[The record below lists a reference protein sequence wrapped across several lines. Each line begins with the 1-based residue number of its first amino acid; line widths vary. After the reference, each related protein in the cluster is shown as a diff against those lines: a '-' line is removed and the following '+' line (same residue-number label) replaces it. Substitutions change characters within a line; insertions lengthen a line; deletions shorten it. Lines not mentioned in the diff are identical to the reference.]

1 MAEKQKNKREKKKT
15 KKKKSKVLRRVLIV
29 LLLVL
34 IILIAGITYKVQ
46 KNGGGLQ
53 GLLSTLVGHD
63 EETLKNLEQIQVL
76 LMGVSTDNGG
86 KLTDTIIV
94 ATYDPKNQKASL
106 LSIPRDTFVGK
117 NPQTGTGSDKI
128 NALYQKS
135 PEKTLEKVNEITGL
149 NIKYYM
155 VIDNQALIKLVDV
168 IGGVD
173 FYVPIDMVYDD
184 PSQDLHI
191 NLKEGQQKL
200 NGDKAEQLLRY
211 RHGNLDKK
219 TGKYLGTYPEEYGG
233 NDYGRMRT
241 QREFMIE
248 TAKQT
253 LKAKNILKVKEIID
267 IAYEYVETNLSVSVI
282 KDYVPYAINID
293 INNIQSAVLPGAS
306 YGPSTTPSYPLWFFV
321 ADKKE
326 TAKLIEELYGTDDNS
341 DEESNETTKNNTTS
355 KNNTTNSNTTNTS
368 TNNTSSSNTSTSNT
382 SSSQIS
388 KTEAGKIKIEILNG
402 SDSTATLTKVK
413 KALTA
418 KGYKV
423 TKTTTTTSTPKTTLI
438 NKSDVDTKITDNIK
452 DILGVGTVSSSSVSS
467 SNVDITVIIGKDYE

>member
-1 MAEKQKNKREKKKT
+1 MTKPHKNKREKKNKSGKL
-15 KKKKSKVLRRVLIV
+15 KKILMLLI
-29 LLLVL
+29 LIL
-34 IILIAGITYKVQ
+34 IILVAGITYKIQ

-63 EETLKNLEQIQVL
+63 EETLKNLDQIQVL

-149 NIKYYM
+149 DIKYYM

-168 IGGVD
+168 IGGVE

-191 NLKEGQQKL
+191 NLKEGLQTL
-200 NGDKAEQLLRY
+200 DGDKAEQLLRY

-253 LKAKNILKVKEIID
+253 LQAKNILKVKEIID
-267 IAYEYVETNLSVSVI
+267 IAYEYVETNLSVYVI
-282 KDYVPYAINID
+282 KDYVPYAVNID
-293 INNIQSAVLPGAS
+293 INNIQSAVLPGDS

-326 TAKLIEELYGTDDNS
+326 TAKLIEELYGSGDS
-341 DEESNETTKNNTTS
+341 ETSEDSTNTTG
-355 KNNTTNSNTTNTS
+355 NTTNSTTRNTS
-368 TNNTSSSNTSTSNT
+368 TNSTSSNNTSSSSSTSD
-382 SSSQIS
+382 SGVS
-388 KTEAGKIKIEILNG
+388 KTDASKIKIEILNG
-402 SDSTATLTKVK
+402 SGSTSTLTEVK

-423 TKTTTTTSTPKTTLI
+423 TKTTTTTSTSKTTII
-438 NKSDVDTKITDNIK
+438 NKSDVDEKFTDNIK

-467 SNVDITVIIGKDYE
+467 SNVDITIIIGKDYK

>member
-1 MAEKQKNKREKKKT
+1 MTKKHKNKREKKN
-15 KKKKSKVLRRVLIV
+15 KKKKSKVLKKILIM

-34 IILIAGITYKVQ
+34 IALIASITYRTQ

-53 GLLSTLVGHD
+53 GLLSTLVGHN

-86 KLTDTIIV
+86 RLTDTIIV

-135 PEKTLEKVNEITGL
+135 PEKTLDKVNELTGL
-149 NIKYYM
+149 DIKYYM

-184 PSQDLHI
+184 PSQELYI
-191 NLKEGQQKL
+191 NLKQGQQKL

-306 YGPSTTPSYPLWFFV
+306 YGPSTTPSYPLWFFI

-326 TAKLIEELYGTDDNS
+326 TTKLIEELYGTSNNND
-341 DEESNETTKNNTTS
+341 DEEESTNSSTS
-355 KNNTTNSNTTNTS
+355 KSNTVN
-368 TNNTSSSNTSTSNT
+368 
-382 SSSQIS
+382 
-388 KTEAGKIKIEILNG
+388 
-402 SDSTATLTKVK
+402 
-413 KALTA
+413 
-418 KGYKV
+418 
-423 TKTTTTTSTPKTTLI
+423 
-438 NKSDVDTKITDNIK
+438 
-452 DILGVGTVSSSSVSS
+452 
-467 SNVDITVIIGKDYE
+467 

>member
-1 MAEKQKNKREKKKT
+1 MAKKHKNKREKKD
-15 KKKKSKVLRRVLIV
+15 KKKKSKILKKILI
-29 LLLVL
+29 LLVL
-34 IILIAGITYKVQ
+34 VLVVLIAGITYKVQ

-94 ATYDPKNQKASL
+94 ATYDPKIQKASL

-135 PEKTLEKVNEITGL
+135 PEKTLAKVNELTGL
-149 NIKYYM
+149 DIKYYM

-306 YGPSTTPSYPLWFFV
+306 YGPSTTPSYPLWFFI

-326 TAKLIEELYGTDDNS
+326 TAKLIEELYGNDNS
-341 DEESNETTKNNTTS
+341 KDESSVETTNTTNTTNNSNTS
-355 KNNTTNSNTTNTS
+355 KNNTNTISTNTS
-368 TNNTSSSNTSTSNT
+368 TSETTSD
-382 SSSQIS
+382 QIS
-388 KTEAGKIKIEILNG
+388 KSEAKKIKVEILNG
-402 SDSTATLTKVK
+402 SDSASTLTKVK
-413 KALTA
+413 KALEA
-418 KGYKV
+418 KGYNV
-423 TKTTTTTSTPKTTLI
+423 TKTTATTSTSKTTLI
-438 NKSDVDTKITDNIK
+438 NKSDVDTKFINNIK
-452 DILGVGTVSSSSVSS
+452 DILGGVGTVSSSSVSS
-467 SNVDITVIIGKDYE
+467 SNVDITIIIGKDYE

>member
-1 MAEKQKNKREKKKT
+1 MTKKNKNKREKKE
-15 KKKKSKVLRRVLIV
+15 KKKKSKILKKILI
-29 LLLVL
+29 LLVV
-34 IILIAGITYKVQ
+34 ILILLVAGITYKTQ

-63 EETLKNLEQIQVL
+63 EETLKNLEQIQIL

-135 PEKTLEKVNEITGL
+135 PEKTLAKVNEITGL
-149 NIKYYM
+149 DIKYYM

-168 IGGVD
+168 IGGVN

-184 PSQDLHI
+184 PTQDLHI

-253 LKAKNILKVKEIID
+253 LQAKNILKVKEIVD

-282 KDYVPYAINID
+282 KDYIPYAINID
-293 INNIQSAVLPGAS
+293 INNIQSAVLPGGS
-306 YGPSTTPSYPLWFFV
+306 YGPSTTPSYPLWFFI

-326 TAKLIEELYGTDDNS
+326 TAKLIEELYGSSEDTDS
-341 DEESNETTKNNTTS
+341 KEETTNNTTT
-355 KNNTTNSNTTNTS
+355 KNNTTNSNTVDTNK
-368 TNNTSSSNTSTSNT
+368 NNTTNSNSNTSTS
-382 SSSQIS
+382 SIS
-388 KTEAGKIKIEILNG
+388 ENQVSKSEAGKIKIEILNG
-402 SDSTATLTKVK
+402 SDSTETLTKVK

-423 TKTTTTTSTPKTTLI
+423 TKTTTTTSTSKTTLI
-438 NKSDVDTKITDNIK
+438 NKSDVDTKITDNVI

-467 SNVDITVIIGKDYE
+467 SNVDLTIIIGKDYK

>member
-1 MAEKQKNKREKKKT
+1 MTKEPKNKREKRKKE
-15 KKKKSKVLRRVLIV
+15 KKKKSKILKKILI
-29 LLLVL
+29 LLILIL
-34 IILIAGITYKVQ
+34 IILVAGITYKTQ

-63 EETLKNLEQIQVL
+63 EETLENLEQIQVL

-94 ATYDPKNQKASL
+94 ATYDPKSQKASL

-149 NIKYYM
+149 DIKYYM

-200 NGDKAEQLLRY
+200 NGDQAEQLLRY

-253 LKAKNILKVKEIID
+253 LQAKNILKVKEIID

-293 INNIQSAVLPGAS
+293 INNIQSAVLPGGS
-306 YGPSTTPSYPLWFFV
+306 YGPSTTPSYPLWFFIV
-321 ADKKE
+321 DKKE
-326 TAKLIEELYGTDDNS
+326 TANLIKELYG
-341 DEESNETTKNNTTS
+341 SNESSEDATNNLTSNNITNSTNENTKKNNTSSNNTTS
-355 KNNTTNSNTTNTS
+355 
-368 TNNTSSSNTSTSNT
+368 SSSN
-382 SSSQIS
+382 SQIS
-388 KTEAGKIKIEILNG
+388 KTQAGKIKIELLNG

-413 KALTA
+413 KALEA

-423 TKTTTTTSTPKTTLI
+423 TKTTKTTSTSKTTII
-438 NKSDVDTKITDNIK
+438 NKSDVDEKITENIK
-452 DILGVGTVSSSSVSS
+452 NILNVENVSSSSVSS
-467 SNVDITVIIGKDYE
+467 SNVDITIIIGKDYK

>member
-1 MAEKQKNKREKKKT
+1 MAKKHKNKREKKD
-15 KKKKSKVLRRVLIV
+15 KKKKSKILKKILI
-29 LLLVL
+29 LLVL
-34 IILIAGITYKVQ
+34 VLVVLIAGITYKVQ

-94 ATYDPKNQKASL
+94 ATYDPKIQKASL

-135 PEKTLEKVNEITGL
+135 PEKTLAKVNELTGL
-149 NIKYYM
+149 DIKYYM

-267 IAYEYVETNLSVSVI
+267 IAYEYVETNLSVSII

-306 YGPSTTPSYPLWFFV
+306 YGPSTTPSYPLWFFI

-326 TAKLIEELYGTDDNS
+326 TAKLIEELYGNDNS
-341 DEESNETTKNNTTS
+341 KDESSVETTNTTNTTNNSNTS
-355 KNNTTNSNTTNTS
+355 KNNTNTISTNTS
-368 TNNTSSSNTSTSNT
+368 TSETTSD
-382 SSSQIS
+382 QIS
-388 KTEAGKIKIEILNG
+388 KSEAKKIKVEILNG
-402 SDSTATLTKVK
+402 SDSASTLTKVK
-413 KALTA
+413 KALEA
-418 KGYKV
+418 KGYNV
-423 TKTTTTTSTPKTTLI
+423 TKTTATTSTSKTTLI
-438 NKSDVDTKITDNIK
+438 NKSDVDTKFINNIK
-452 DILGVGTVSSSSVSS
+452 DILGGVGTVSSSSVSS
-467 SNVDITVIIGKDYE
+467 SNVDITIIIGKDYE

>member
-1 MAEKQKNKREKKKT
+1 MAKKHKNKREKKD
-15 KKKKSKVLRRVLIV
+15 KKKKSKILKKILI
-29 LLLVL
+29 LLVL
-34 IILIAGITYKVQ
+34 VLVVLIAGITYKVQ

-63 EETLKNLEQIQVL
+63 EETLKNLEKIQVL

-94 ATYDPKNQKASL
+94 ATYDPKIQKASL

-135 PEKTLEKVNEITGL
+135 PEKTLAKVNELTGL
-149 NIKYYM
+149 DIKYYM

-306 YGPSTTPSYPLWFFV
+306 YGPSTTPSYPLWFFI

-326 TAKLIEELYGTDDNS
+326 TAKLIEELYGNDNS
-341 DEESNETTKNNTTS
+341 KDESSVETTNTTNTTNNSNTS
-355 KNNTTNSNTTNTS
+355 KNNTNTISTNTS
-368 TNNTSSSNTSTSNT
+368 TSETTSD
-382 SSSQIS
+382 QIS
-388 KTEAGKIKIEILNG
+388 KSEAKKIKVEILNG
-402 SDSTATLTKVK
+402 SDSASTLTKVK
-413 KALTA
+413 KALEA
-418 KGYKV
+418 KGYNV
-423 TKTTTTTSTPKTTLI
+423 TKTTATTSTSKTTLI
-438 NKSDVDTKITDNIK
+438 NKSDVDTKFINTIK
-452 DILGVGTVSSSSVSS
+452 DILGGVGTVSSSSVSS
-467 SNVDITVIIGKDYE
+467 SNVDITIIIGKDYE